1 MSLNSTTDRY
11 NYIYGNTARKIQ
23 EVPYEYEYE
32 GTSPRKR
39 RPESQPGRRR
49 RHKKIVKTHEA
60 FDWKFTVMT
69 IMAVVVIFAASLLY
83 VREISRM
90 NHMAQTVKVLRKEKN
105 DLQSRQVSIRSE
117 LNSVVNL
124 DSIRDY
130 AEEKLNMVYPEHDH
144 IIYYYQDSSDYFRQ
158 YESVDKK

>member
-1 MSLNSTTDRY
+1 MSLNNTTERF
-11 NYIYGNTARKIQ
+11 NYIYGNTARKIE
-23 EVPYEYEYE
+23 EVPYEYEFE

-39 RPESQPGRRR
+39 RPVTEPARKRRP
-49 RHKKIVKTHEA
+49 KKIVKTHEA
-60 FDWKFTVMT
+60 FDWRFTVMT
-69 IMAVVVIFAASLLY
+69 ILAVVVIFTAALFY

-90 NHMAQTVKVLRKEKN
+90 NHMAETVKVLRKEKT

-130 AEEKLNMVYPEHDH
+130 AQKELNMVYPEHDH